1 LTVLT
6 TLTLSSRGGWCTPAR
21 VWWSLMGSLGVMLIG
36 LLMTASAGLIVTPYV
51 WVGQVVVI
59 VLALVLFYVIQ
70 REQSGRHSVEY
81 PLLLGFALLGLLLL
95 LAARDLLLFVAAVE
109 LLSLT
114 LYLLAALQNRS
125 AYVVEAGMKYLVL
138 GSLGSGLLLFGTTLL
153 YGLSGLLN
161 FTSLLYYFTSLP
173 TLPFGLVLGVLF
185 FLMGLLFKV
194 AAFPFYVWAPD
205 VYEGVPL
212 PVTVF
217 FAVIVKF
224 TVFFVLVALLG
235 GVFEPLHAFW
245 GPLLVILGLLTLAV
259 GAIGGLRQKRLK
271 RLLAYSSI
279 SNAGFLLVALG
290 ALGLSSSRSVLYY
303 LLVYTFTVFLL
314 FLFLFLLNCR
324 GGVVTY
330 ITDLSYCTNFPTVWL
345 VLFTV
350 ATLSLAGMPPLVGF
364 LAKYGVLFSVLH
376 SPFH

>member
-1 LTVLT
+1 
-6 TLTLSSRGGWCTPAR
+6 
-21 VWWSLMGSLGVMLIG
+21 
-36 LLMTASAGLIVTPYV
+36 
-51 WVGQVVVI
+51 VVVI
-59 VLALVLFYVIQ
+59 VLALALFYVIQ
-70 REQSGRHSVEY
+70 REQAGRHSVEY

-95 LAARDLLLFVAAVE
+95 LVARDLLLFVAAVE

-153 YGLSGLLN
+153 YGLSGLLS

-173 TLPFGLVLGVLF
+173 TVPFGIVLGVLF

-212 PVTVF
+212 PVTIF

-224 TVFFVLVALLG
+224 TVFFVLVALLS
-235 GVFEPLHAFW
+235 GVFMPLQGFW
-245 GPLLVILGLLTLAV
+245 GPLLVLLGLLTLAV
-259 GAIGGLRQKRLK
+259 GAIGGLCQKRLK

-290 ALGLSSSRSVLYY
+290 AVGLGSDRSVLYY

-330 ITDLSYCTNFPTVWL
+330 ITDLSYCTNFPIV
-345 VLFTV
+345 
-350 ATLSLAGMPPLVGF
+350 
-364 LAKYGVLFSVLH
+364 
-376 SPFH
+376 